1 MNSMELSLSRDEAI
15 ASGILIVDP
24 KARISPSVRV
34 VPTEDDGRDF
44 GPIEIGEDA
53 IIRDSVVLSTG
64 TRIGKRVL
72 IGHNCVLRRNFQID
86 DDSVLSHL
94 VSVQH
99 DVQVGTVCRISSL
112 THIAGGT
119 LIEDHV
125 QIGAS
130 VATVDSNV
138 MRWPE
143 KTELRGPIF
152 RAGCRIGSGV
162 TVLSAVEIG
171 ANTLIGAGSVVTR
184 DMPENVIAYGNP
196 AYVQRDRILPAPT

>member
-1 MNSMELSLSRDEAI
+1 MEISLSRDEAI
-15 ASGILIVDP
+15 ASGHLIIDP
-24 KARISPSVRV
+24 KARVAPSIRI
-34 VPTEDDGRDF
+34 VPQEDNGKEY

-53 IIRDSVVLSTG
+53 IVRDGVVLSTG

-72 IGHNCVLRRNFQID
+72 VGHNCVIRRNFRIG

-99 DVQVGTVCRISSL
+99 DVQVGNVCRISSL
-112 THIAGGT
+112 THLAGGA
-119 LIEDHV
+119 LIEDRV
-125 QIGAS
+125 QVGAS
-130 VATVDSNV
+130 VATIDSNV

-162 TVLSAVEIG
+162 TVLSGVEIG